1 MLGKH
6 LNYRYVHVMLGKHL
20 NYRYV
25 HVMLGKHLNYRYVA
39 MSLERLPRVVLVK
52 ETAVGNTKQIHV
64 RARAPA

>member
-1 MLGKH
+1 
-6 LNYRYVHVMLGKHL
+6 MLGKHL

-39 MSLERLPRVVLVK
+39 MSLERLPRVVLIK